1 MVSFP
6 GTGIPTAAMIKP
18 KRPQRGDV
26 VIIRTVDGLWTHRQ
40 LDDSH
45 IPDMGDT
52 LQAAVASGGLIADF
66 AQVDLWLMDDDL
78 QYWVLVTR
86 RRVSEPDH
94 GAGGLPARH
103 KLSKR
108 RLGGIPDAY
117 EL

>member
-1 MVSFP
+1 
-6 GTGIPTAAMIKP
+6 MIKP

-26 VIIRTVDGLWTHRQ
+26 VITRTVDGLWTHRQ

-45 IPDMGDT
+45 IPDKVDT
-52 LQAAVASGGLIADF
+52 LRAAVASGDLIADL

-78 QYWVLVTR
+78 QCWVLVNR
-86 RRVSEPDH
+86 RRVSEPDD
-94 GAGGLPARH
+94 GVTGLPARQ

-108 RLGGIPDAY
+108 RVGGMPNEY